1 MTFEYLDI
9 QLTRYTGDM
18 FYMNK
23 VVVIDA
29 LCGQGKT
36 ESIIDMMQKDVSG
49 KFLYVT
55 PYLSECHRVA
65 GTSYDVEDEYKK
77 PLLDVEGNYLYDEQ
91 ARLIDFKFKHPD
103 DSFGRK
109 GKSLCSLLSEGENVV
124 STHAL
129 FTELGSNAIEAAKD
143 YTLIIDES
151 VNVYTQDSRHK
162 TISDAM
168 AKKIIY
174 LDEDGITLRFDRS
187 MFGEATE
194 EHPDT
199 AKGSLYESIAAQCDL
214 GQLLLIKKKAVV
226 WEMSADLLRTFKSV
240 IICTYMFEGS
250 EMSVYLKKK
259 GINYS
264 VQKLTGA
271 KTAKD
276 VSHLIEVLD
285 DSKLN
290 AVGATGKL
298 SSSAFAHKDKKEV
311 LCETM
316 RRNLQNV
323 FTNKWKAKANDR
335 LWTCFV
341 INKKVIGGEKYLNQF
356 LSYNYKAT
364 NDYMNVHHVAFL
376 IDVHTNPNIVEASEI
391 NSNSLMDQEL
401 YAVSSLI
408 QFIFRSAVRKG
419 EPIKLYLP
427 SLRMRELLERWK
439 NGEFDE

>member
-1 MTFEYLDI
+1 
-9 QLTRYTGDM
+9 
-18 FYMNK
+18 MNK
-23 VVVIDA
+23 VVVVDA
-29 LCGQGKT
+29 MCGQGKT
-36 ESIIDMMQKDVSG
+36 ESVIEMMQKDVEG

-65 GTSYDVEDEYKK
+65 GTSYDPSDEHKK
-77 PLLDVEGNYLYDEQ
+77 PLLNSEGNYIYSEDS
-91 ARLIDFKFKHPD
+91 RLKDFKFKHPD

-109 GKSLCSLLSEGENVV
+109 GKSLCSLLSDGENVV

-129 FTELGSNAIEAAKD
+129 FTELGGNAIEAAKD

-151 VNVYTQDSRHK
+151 VNVYTQDGRHK
-162 TISDAM
+162 TIADAR

-174 LDEDGITLRFDRS
+174 LDDDGITLRFDRS
-187 MFGEATE
+187 EFGTATP

-214 GQLLLIKKKAVV
+214 GQLLLIKKKTVV
-226 WEMSADLLRTFKSV
+226 WEMSADLLSNFKKV

-259 GINYS
+259 GIDYT
-264 VQKLTGA
+264 VKKLEGA

-276 VSHLIEVLD
+276 VAHLIEVMD
-285 DSKLN
+285 DNKLN

-298 SSSAFAHKDKKEV
+298 SSSAFAHKDKKDI

-323 FTNKWKAKANDR
+323 FTNKWKAKADDR

-341 INKKVIGGEKYLNQF
+341 TNKKVIGGEKYLNQF

-364 NDYMNVHHVAFL
+364 NDYMDVHHVAFL

-419 EPIKLYLP
+419 ESIKLYLP

-439 NGEFDE
+439 KGEFDE

>member
-1 MTFEYLDI
+1 
-9 QLTRYTGDM
+9 
-18 FYMNK
+18 MNK
-23 VVVIDA
+23 VVVVDA

-36 ESIIDMMQKDVSG
+36 ESVIEMMQKDVNG

-65 GTSYDVEDEYKK
+65 GTVYDPTDEDKK
-77 PLLDVEGNYLYDEQ
+77 PITDEDGNYIYEDT
-91 ARLIDFKFKHPD
+91 ARLKDFKFKHPD
-103 DSFGRK
+103 DSFGKK
-109 GKSLCSLLSEGENVV
+109 GKSLCALLSSGENVV

-151 VNVYTQDSRHK
+151 VNAYTQDGRHK
-162 TISDAM
+162 TIAHALSR
-168 AKKIIY
+168 KIMY
-174 LDEDGITLRFDRS
+174 LDEDGITLRFDRNR
-187 MFGEATE
+187 FGEATE
-194 EHPDT
+194 DNPDT

-214 GQLLLIKKKAVV
+214 GQLLLIRNKTVV
-226 WEMSADLLRTFKSV
+226 WEMSADLLKNFKRV

-259 GINYS
+259 GIDYT
-264 VQKLTGA
+264 VQKLQGA

-276 VSHLIEVLD
+276 VAHLIEVLD
-285 DSKLN
+285 DNKLN
-290 AVGATGKL
+290 SVGATGKL
-298 SSSAFAHKDKKEV
+298 SSSAFSHKDKKAV

-316 RRNLQNV
+316 RRNLQNI
-323 FTNKWKAKANDR
+323 FTNKWKAKADDR

-341 INKKVIGGEKYLNQF
+341 ANKKAIGGEKYLNQF

-364 NDYMNVHHVAFL
+364 NDYMDVHHVAFL

-391 NSNSLMDQEL
+391 KGGNIDQEL

-408 QFIFRSAVRKG
+408 QFIFRSAVRKS

-427 SLRMRELLERWK
+427 SLRMRELLDRWK
-439 NGEFDE
+439 NGEFD

>member
-1 MTFEYLDI
+1 
-9 QLTRYTGDM
+9 
-18 FYMNK
+18 MNK
-23 VVVIDA
+23 VVVVDA

-36 ESIIDMMQKDVSG
+36 ESVIEMMQKDVEG

-65 GTSYDVEDEYKK
+65 GTLYDAEDIDKK
-77 PLLDVEGNYLYDEQ
+77 PLLSETGEYIYEVGT
-91 ARLIDFKFKHPD
+91 RLGAFNFKHPD

-109 GKSLCSLLSEGENVV
+109 GKSLCSLLSDGENVV

-151 VNVYTQDSRHK
+151 VNVYTQDGRHK
-162 TISDAM
+162 TIAH
-168 AKKIIY
+168 ALERKIIY
-174 LDEDGITLRFDRS
+174 LDEDGITLRFDRNR
-187 MFGEATE
+187 FGESTPE
-194 EHPDT
+194 NPDT

-214 GQLLLIKKKAVV
+214 GQLLLIRKKTVV
-226 WEMSADLLRTFKSV
+226 WEMSADLLSNFKKV

-264 VQKLTGA
+264 VQKLEGA

-276 VSHLIEVLD
+276 VAHLIEVMD

-298 SSSAFAHKDKKEV
+298 SSSAFAHKDKKDI

-323 FTNKWKAKANDR
+323 FTNKWKAKADDR

-341 INKKVIGGEKYLNQF
+341 TNKKVIGGEKYLNQF

-364 NDYMNVHHVAFL
+364 NDYMDVHHVAFL

-419 EPIKLYLP
+419 EAIKLYLP

-439 NGEFDE
+439 KGDFDE

>member
-1 MTFEYLDI
+1 
-9 QLTRYTGDM
+9 
-18 FYMNK
+18 MNK
-23 VVVIDA
+23 VVVYDA
-29 LCGQGKT
+29 MCGQGKT
-36 ESIIDMMQKDVSG
+36 ESVIEMMKNDSDG

-55 PYLSECHRVA
+55 PYLTECHRVA
-65 GTSYDVEDEYKK
+65 GTMFDVEDVDKK
-77 PLLDVEGNYLYDEQ
+77 PLLNADGEYLYTDD
-91 ARLIDFKFKHPD
+91 AKLKDFKFKHPD
-103 DSFGRK
+103 DSFGNK
-109 GKSLCSLLSEGENVV
+109 GKSLCSLLSAGENVV

-151 VNVYTQDSRHK
+151 VNVYTQDGRHK
-162 TISDAM
+162 TIADAR

-174 LDEDGITLRFDRS
+174 LDDDGITLRFDRS
-187 MFGEATE
+187 KFGTATP

-214 GQLLLIKKKAVV
+214 GQLLLIKKKTVV
-226 WEMSADLLRTFKSV
+226 WEMSADLLSNFKKV

-259 GINYS
+259 DIDYS
-264 VQKLTGA
+264 IQKLSGA

-276 VSHLIEVLD
+276 VAHLIDVLE

-290 AVGATGKL
+290 SVGTTSKL
-298 SSSAFAHKDKKEV
+298 SSSSFGHKDKKEV

-323 FTNKWKAKANDR
+323 FTNKWKAKADDR

-341 INKKVIGGEKYLNQF
+341 SNKKVIGGEKYLNQF
-356 LSYNYKAT
+356 LPYNYKAT
-364 NDYMNVHHVAFL
+364 NAYMDVHHVAFL

-391 NSNSLMDQEL
+391 NSNALMDQEL

-408 QFIFRSAVRKG
+408 QFVFRSAVRKG

-427 SLRMRELLERWK
+427 SLRMRELLQRWK

>member
-1 MTFEYLDI
+1 
-9 QLTRYTGDM
+9 
-18 FYMNK
+18 MNK

-36 ESIIDMMQKDVSG
+36 ESVIEMMQKDVNG

-65 GTSYDVEDEYKK
+65 GTMYDPVDEDKK
-77 PLLDVEGNYLYDEQ
+77 PITDEDGNCIYEDT
-91 ARLIDFKFKHPD
+91 ARLKDFEFKHPD
-103 DSFGRK
+103 DSFGKK
-109 GKSLCSLLSEGENVV
+109 GKSLCALLSSGENVV

-151 VNVYTQDSRHK
+151 VNAYTQDGRHK
-162 TISDAM
+162 TIAHALSR
-168 AKKIIY
+168 KIMY
-174 LDEDGITLRFDRS
+174 LDEDGITLRFDRNR
-187 MFGEATE
+187 FGEATE
-194 EHPDT
+194 DNPDT

-214 GQLLLIKKKAVV
+214 GQLLLIRNKTVV
-226 WEMSADLLRTFKSV
+226 WEMSADLLKNFKRV

-259 GINYS
+259 GIDYT
-264 VQKLTGA
+264 VQKLQGA

-276 VSHLIEVLD
+276 VAHLIEVLD
-285 DSKLN
+285 DNKLN
-290 AVGATGKL
+290 SVGATGKL
-298 SSSAFAHKDKKEV
+298 SSSAFSHKDKKAV

-316 RRNLQNV
+316 RRNLQNI
-323 FTNKWKAKANDR
+323 FTNKWKAKADDR

-341 INKKVIGGEKYLNQF
+341 ANKKAIGGEKYLNQF

-364 NDYMNVHHVAFL
+364 NDYMEVHHVAFL

-391 NSNSLMDQEL
+391 KGGNIDQEL

-419 EPIKLYLP
+419 ETIKLYLP
-427 SLRMRELLERWK
+427 SLRMRELLDRWK

>member
-1 MTFEYLDI
+1 
-9 QLTRYTGDM
+9 
-18 FYMNK
+18 MNK
-23 VVVIDA
+23 VVVVDA

-36 ESIIDMMQKDVSG
+36 ESVIEMMQKDVNG

-65 GTSYDVEDEYKK
+65 GTVYDPTDEDKK
-77 PLLDVEGNYLYDEQ
+77 PITDEDGNYVYEDT
-91 ARLIDFKFKHPD
+91 ARLKDFKFKHPD

-109 GKSLCSLLSEGENVV
+109 GKSLCTLLSCGENVV

-151 VNVYTQDSRHK
+151 VNAYTQDGRHRTIAHALSR
-162 TISDAM
+162 
-168 AKKIIY
+168 KIMY
-174 LDEDGITLRFDRS
+174 LDEDGLTLRFDRNR
-187 MFGEATE
+187 FGEATE
-194 EHPDT
+194 DNPDT

-214 GQLLLIKKKAVV
+214 GQLLLIRNKTVV
-226 WEMSADLLRTFKSV
+226 WEMSADLLKNFKRV
-240 IICTYMFEGS
+240 VICTYMFEGS

-259 GINYS
+259 GIDYT
-264 VQKLTGA
+264 VQKLQGA

-276 VSHLIEVLD
+276 VAHLIEVLD

-290 AVGATGKL
+290 SVGATGKL
-298 SSSAFAHKDKKEV
+298 SSSAFSHKDKKAV

-316 RRNLQNV
+316 RRNLQNI
-323 FTNKWKAKANDR
+323 FTNKWKAKADDR

-341 INKKVIGGEKYLNQF
+341 SNKKAIGGEKYLNQF

-364 NDYMNVHHVAFL
+364 NDYMDVHHVAFL

-391 NSNSLMDQEL
+391 KGGNIDQEL

-427 SLRMRELLERWK
+427 SLRMRELLDRWK
-439 NGEFDE
+439 NGEFD

>member
-1 MTFEYLDI
+1 
-9 QLTRYTGDM
+9 
-18 FYMNK
+18 MNK

-36 ESIIDMMQKDVSG
+36 ESVIEMMQKDVNG

-65 GTSYDVEDEYKK
+65 GTMYDPVDEDKK
-77 PLLDVEGNYLYDEQ
+77 PITDEDGEYIYEDT
-91 ARLIDFKFKHPD
+91 ARLKDFKFKHPD
-103 DSFGRK
+103 DSFGKK
-109 GKSLCSLLSEGENVV
+109 GKSLCALLSSGENVV

-151 VNVYTQDSRHK
+151 VNAYTQDGRHK
-162 TISDAM
+162 TIAHALSR
-168 AKKIIY
+168 KIMY
-174 LDEDGITLRFDRS
+174 LDEDGITLRFDRNR
-187 MFGEATE
+187 FGEATE
-194 EHPDT
+194 DNPDT

-214 GQLLLIKKKAVV
+214 GQLLLIRNKTVV
-226 WEMSADLLRTFKSV
+226 WEMSADLLKNFKRV

-259 GINYS
+259 DIDYT
-264 VQKLTGA
+264 VQKLSGA

-276 VSHLIEVLD
+276 VAHLIEVLD

-290 AVGATGKL
+290 SVGATGKL
-298 SSSAFAHKDKKEV
+298 SSSAFSHKDKKVV

-316 RRNLQNV
+316 RRNLQNI
-323 FTNKWKAKANDR
+323 FTNKWKAKADDR

-341 INKKVIGGEKYLNQF
+341 ANKKAIGGEKYLNQF

-364 NDYMNVHHVAFL
+364 NDYMDVHHVAFL

-391 NSNSLMDQEL
+391 KGGNIDQEL

-427 SLRMRELLERWK
+427 SLRMRELLDRRK
-439 NGEFDE
+439 QGEFDEI

>member
-1 MTFEYLDI
+1 
-9 QLTRYTGDM
+9 
-18 FYMNK
+18 MNK

-36 ESIIDMMQKDVSG
+36 ESVIEMMQKDVNG

-65 GTSYDVEDEYKK
+65 GTIYDPVDEDKK
-77 PLLDVEGNYLYDEQ
+77 PITDEDGEYIYEDA
-91 ARLIDFKFKHPD
+91 ARLKDFKFKHPD
-103 DSFGRK
+103 DSFGKK
-109 GKSLCSLLSEGENVV
+109 GKSLCALLSSGENVV

-151 VNVYTQDSRHK
+151 VNAYTQDGRHK
-162 TISDAM
+162 TIAHALSR
-168 AKKIIY
+168 KIMY
-174 LDEDGITLRFDRS
+174 LDEDGITLRFDRNR
-187 MFGEATE
+187 FGEATE
-194 EHPDT
+194 DNPDT

-214 GQLLLIKKKAVV
+214 GQLLLIRNKTVV
-226 WEMSADLLRTFKSV
+226 WEMSADLLKNFKRV

-259 GINYS
+259 GIDYT
-264 VQKLTGA
+264 VQKLLGA

-276 VSHLIEVLD
+276 VAHLIEVLD

-290 AVGATGKL
+290 SVGATGKL
-298 SSSAFAHKDKKEV
+298 SSSAFSHKDKKAA

-316 RRNLQNV
+316 RRNLQNI
-323 FTNKWKAKANDR
+323 FTNKWKAKADDR

-341 INKKVIGGEKYLNQF
+341 ANKKTIGGEKYLNQF

-364 NDYMNVHHVAFL
+364 NDYMDVHHVAFL

-391 NSNSLMDQEL
+391 KGGNIDQEL

-427 SLRMRELLERWK
+427 SLRMRELLDRWK
-439 NGEFDE
+439 NGEFDEH

>member
-1 MTFEYLDI
+1 
-9 QLTRYTGDM
+9 
-18 FYMNK
+18 MNK
-23 VVVIDA
+23 VVVVDA

-36 ESIIDMMQKDVSG
+36 ESVIEMMQKDVEG

-65 GTSYDVEDEYKK
+65 GTLYDAEDIDKK
-77 PLLDVEGNYLYDEQ
+77 PLLSETGEYIYEVGT
-91 ARLIDFKFKHPD
+91 RLGAFNFKHPD

-109 GKSLCSLLSEGENVV
+109 GKSLCSLLSDGENVV

-151 VNVYTQDSRHK
+151 VNVYTQDGRHK
-162 TISDAM
+162 TIAH
-168 AKKIIY
+168 ALERKIIY
-174 LDEDGITLRFDRS
+174 LDEDGITLRFDRNR
-187 MFGEATE
+187 FGESTPE
-194 EHPDT
+194 NPDT

-214 GQLLLIKKKAVV
+214 GQLLLIRKKTVV
-226 WEMSADLLRTFKSV
+226 WEMSADLLSNFKKV

-259 GINYS
+259 GIDYT
-264 VQKLTGA
+264 VQKLEGA

-276 VSHLIEVLD
+276 VAHLIEVMD
-285 DSKLN
+285 DNKLN

-298 SSSAFAHKDKKEV
+298 SSSAFAHKDKKDI

-316 RRNLQNV
+316 RRNLQNI
-323 FTNKWKAKANDR
+323 FTNKWKAKADDR

-341 INKKVIGGEKYLNQF
+341 TNKKVIGGEKYLNQF

-364 NDYMNVHHVAFL
+364 NDYMDVHHVAFL

-439 NGEFDE
+439 KGEFDE

>member
-1 MTFEYLDI
+1 
-9 QLTRYTGDM
+9 
-18 FYMNK
+18 MNK
-23 VVVIDA
+23 VVVVDA

-36 ESIIDMMQKDVSG
+36 ESVIEMMQKDVNG

-65 GTSYDVEDEYKK
+65 GTMYDPVDEDKK
-77 PLLDVEGNYLYDEQ
+77 PITDEDGNYIYEDT
-91 ARLIDFKFKHPD
+91 ARLKDFKFKHPD
-103 DSFGRK
+103 DSFGKK
-109 GKSLCSLLSEGENVV
+109 GKSLCALLSSGENVV

-151 VNVYTQDSRHK
+151 VNAYTQDGRHK
-162 TISDAM
+162 TIAHALSR
-168 AKKIIY
+168 KIMY
-174 LDEDGITLRFDRS
+174 LDEDGITLRFDRNR
-187 MFGEATE
+187 FGEATE
-194 EHPDT
+194 DNPDT

-214 GQLLLIKKKAVV
+214 GQLLLIRNKTVV
-226 WEMSADLLRTFKSV
+226 WEMSADLLKNFKRV

-259 GINYS
+259 GIDYT
-264 VQKLTGA
+264 VQKLQGA

-276 VSHLIEVLD
+276 VAHLIEVLD

-290 AVGATGKL
+290 SVGATGKL
-298 SSSAFAHKDKKEV
+298 SSSAFSHKDKKAV

-316 RRNLQNV
+316 RRNLQNI
-323 FTNKWKAKANDR
+323 FTNKWKAKADDR

-341 INKKVIGGEKYLNQF
+341 ANKKAIGGEKYLNQF

-364 NDYMNVHHVAFL
+364 NDYMDVHHVAFL

-391 NSNSLMDQEL
+391 KGGNIDQEL

-427 SLRMRELLERWK
+427 SLRMRELLDRWK

>member
-1 MTFEYLDI
+1 
-9 QLTRYTGDM
+9 
-18 FYMNK
+18 MNK
-23 VVVIDA
+23 VVVVDA

-36 ESIIDMMQKDVSG
+36 ESVIEMMQKDVEG

-65 GTSYDVEDEYKK
+65 GTLYDAEDIDKK
-77 PLLDVEGNYLYDEQ
+77 PLLSETGEYIYEVGT
-91 ARLIDFKFKHPD
+91 RLGAFNFKHPD

-109 GKSLCSLLSEGENVV
+109 GKSLCSLLSDGENVV

-151 VNVYTQDSRHK
+151 VNVYTQDGRHK
-162 TISDAM
+162 TIAH
-168 AKKIIY
+168 ALERKIIY
-174 LDEDGITLRFDRS
+174 LDEDGITLRFDRNR
-187 MFGEATE
+187 FGESTPE
-194 EHPDT
+194 NPDT

-214 GQLLLIKKKAVV
+214 GQLLLIKKKTVV
-226 WEMSADLLRTFKSV
+226 WEMSADLLSNFKKV

-259 GINYS
+259 GIDYT
-264 VQKLTGA
+264 VQKLAGA

-276 VSHLIEVLD
+276 VAHLIEVMD
-285 DSKLN
+285 DNKLN

-298 SSSAFAHKDKKEV
+298 SSSAFAHKDKKDI

-323 FTNKWKAKANDR
+323 FTNKWKAKADDR

-341 INKKVIGGEKYLNQF
+341 TNKKIIGGEKYLNQF

-364 NDYMNVHHVAFL
+364 NDYMDVHHVAFL

-419 EPIKLYLP
+419 ESIKLYLP

>member
-1 MTFEYLDI
+1 
-9 QLTRYTGDM
+9 M

-23 VVVIDA
+23 VVVVDA

-36 ESIIDMMQKDVSG
+36 ESVIEMMQKDVEG

-65 GTSYDVEDEYKK
+65 GTLYDTEDIDKK
-77 PLLDVEGNYLYDEQ
+77 PLLNETGEYIYEAGAKLG
-91 ARLIDFKFKHPD
+91 AFKFKHPD

-129 FTELGSNAIEAAKD
+129 FTELSSNAIEAAKD

-151 VNVYTQDSRHK
+151 VNVYTQDGRHK
-162 TISDAM
+162 TIAH
-168 AKKIIY
+168 ALERKIIY
-174 LDEDGITLRFDRS
+174 LDEDGITLRFDRNR
-187 MFGEATE
+187 FGESTPDN
-194 EHPDT
+194 PDT

-214 GQLLLIKKKAVV
+214 GQLLLIRKKTVV
-226 WEMSADLLRTFKSV
+226 WEMSADLLSNFKKV

-259 GINYS
+259 GIKYS
-264 VQKLTGA
+264 VQKLEGA

-276 VSHLIEVLD
+276 VAHLIEVMD
-285 DSKLN
+285 DNKLN

-311 LCETM
+311 LSETM

-323 FTNKWKAKANDR
+323 FTNKWKAKADDR

-341 INKKVIGGEKYLNQF
+341 TNKKTIGGEKYLNQF

-376 IDVHTNPNIVEASEI
+376 IDAHTNPNIVEASEI

-408 QFIFRSAVRKG
+408 QFVFRSAVRKG
-419 EPIKLYLP
+419 ESIKLYLP

-439 NGEFDE
+439 QGEFDE

>member
-1 MTFEYLDI
+1 
-9 QLTRYTGDM
+9 
-18 FYMNK
+18 MNK
-23 VVVIDA
+23 VVVLDA

-36 ESIIDMMQKDVSG
+36 ESIIDMMQKEKEG

-65 GTSYDVEDEYKK
+65 GTVFDPLDEDKK
-77 PLLDVEGNYLYDEQ
+77 PLVNSDGDYIYENN
-91 ARLIDFKFKHPD
+91 ARLKDFKFKHPD
-103 DSFGRK
+103 DSFGKK
-109 GKSLCSLLSEGENVV
+109 GKSLCALLSNGDNVV

-214 GQLLLIKKKAVV
+214 GQLLLIKKKTVV
-226 WEMSADLLRTFKSV
+226 WEMSADLLKTFKRV

-259 GINYS
+259 GIDYT
-264 VQKLTGA
+264 VQKIPSA

-276 VSHLIEVLD
+276 VAHLIEVLD
-285 DSKLN
+285 DDKLN
-290 AVGATGKL
+290 AIGATGKL
-298 SSSAFAHKDKKEV
+298 SSSSFSQKGKKEV

-341 INKKVIGGEKYLNQF
+341 ANKKIIGGEKYLNQF

-364 NDYMNVHHVAFL
+364 NDYMNVHHIAFL
-376 IDVHTNPNIVEASEI
+376 IDVHTNPNVVEASEI
-391 NSNSLMDQEL
+391 NSRSSMDQEL
-401 YAVSSLI
+401 HAVSSLI

-419 EPIKLYLP
+419 ESIKLYLP

-439 NGEFDE
+439 QGEFDE

>member
-1 MTFEYLDI
+1 
-9 QLTRYTGDM
+9 
-18 FYMNK
+18 MNK
-23 VVVIDA
+23 VVVVDA

-36 ESIIDMMQKDVSG
+36 ESVIEMMQKDVED

-65 GTSYDVEDEYKK
+65 GTLYDTEDIDKK
-77 PLLDVEGNYLYDEQ
+77 PLLSETGEYIYEVG
-91 ARLIDFKFKHPD
+91 ARLGTFKFKHPD

-151 VNVYTQDSRHK
+151 VNVYTQDGRHK
-162 TISDAM
+162 TIAH
-168 AKKIIY
+168 ALERKIIY
-174 LDEDGITLRFDRS
+174 LDEDGITLRFDRNR
-187 MFGEATE
+187 FGESTPE
-194 EHPDT
+194 NPDT

-214 GQLLLIKKKAVV
+214 GQLLLIRKKTVV
-226 WEMSADLLRTFKSV
+226 WEMSADLLSNFKKV

-259 GINYS
+259 GIKYS
-264 VQKLTGA
+264 VKKLEGA

-276 VSHLIEVLD
+276 VAHLIEVMD
-285 DSKLN
+285 DNKLN

-311 LCETM
+311 LSETM

-323 FTNKWKAKANDR
+323 FTNKWKAKADDR

-341 INKKVIGGEKYLNQF
+341 ANKKIIGGEKYLNQF

-408 QFIFRSAVRKG
+408 QFVFRSAVRKG
-419 EPIKLYLP
+419 ESIKLYLP

-439 NGEFDE
+439 NGEFDV

>member
-1 MTFEYLDI
+1 
-9 QLTRYTGDM
+9 
-18 FYMNK
+18 MNK
-23 VVVIDA
+23 VVVYDA
-29 LCGQGKT
+29 MCGQGKT
-36 ESIIDMMQKDVSG
+36 ESVIEMMKNDSDG

-55 PYLSECHRVA
+55 PYLTECHRVA
-65 GTSYDVEDEYKK
+65 GTMFDVEDVDKK
-77 PLLDVEGNYLYDEQ
+77 PLLNADGEYLYTDD
-91 ARLIDFKFKHPD
+91 AKLKDFKFKHPD
-103 DSFGRK
+103 DSFGNK
-109 GKSLCSLLSEGENVV
+109 GKSLCSLLSAGENVV

-151 VNVYTQDSRHK
+151 VNVYTQDGRHK
-162 TISDAM
+162 TIADAR

-174 LDEDGITLRFDRS
+174 LDDDGITLRFDRS
-187 MFGEATE
+187 KFGTATP

-214 GQLLLIKKKAVV
+214 GQLLLIKKKTVV
-226 WEMSADLLRTFKSV
+226 WEMSADLLSNFKKV

-259 GINYS
+259 DIDYS
-264 VQKLTGA
+264 IQKLSGA

-276 VSHLIEVLD
+276 VAHLIDVLD

-290 AVGATGKL
+290 SVGTTSKL
-298 SSSAFAHKDKKEV
+298 SSSSFGHKDKKEV

-323 FTNKWKAKANDR
+323 FTNKWKAKADDR

-341 INKKVIGGEKYLNQF
+341 SNKKVIGGEKYLNQF
-356 LSYNYKAT
+356 LPYNYKAT
-364 NDYMNVHHVAFL
+364 NAYMDVHHVAFL

-391 NSNSLMDQEL
+391 NSNALMDQEL

-408 QFIFRSAVRKG
+408 QFVFRSAVRKG

-427 SLRMRELLERWK
+427 SLRMRELLQRWK

>member
-1 MTFEYLDI
+1 
-9 QLTRYTGDM
+9 M

-23 VVVIDA
+23 VVVVDA

-36 ESIIDMMQKDVSG
+36 ESVIEMMQKDVEG

-65 GTSYDVEDEYKK
+65 GTLYDAEDIDKK
-77 PLLDVEGNYLYDEQ
+77 PLLSETGEYIYE
-91 ARLIDFKFKHPD
+91 AGTRLGAFKFKHPD

-151 VNVYTQDSRHK
+151 VNVYTQDGRHK
-162 TISDAM
+162 TIAH
-168 AKKIIY
+168 ALERKIIY
-174 LDEDGITLRFDRS
+174 LDEDGITLRFDRNR
-187 MFGEATE
+187 FGESTPE
-194 EHPDT
+194 NPDT

-214 GQLLLIKKKAVV
+214 GQLLLIRKKTVV
-226 WEMSADLLRTFKSV
+226 WEMSADLLSNFKKV

-259 GINYS
+259 GIKYS
-264 VQKLTGA
+264 VQKLEGA
-271 KTAKD
+271 KIAKD
-276 VSHLIEVLD
+276 VAHLIEVMD
-285 DSKLN
+285 DNKLN

-311 LCETM
+311 LSETM

-323 FTNKWKAKANDR
+323 FTNKWKAKADDR

-341 INKKVIGGEKYLNQF
+341 ANKKIIGGEKYLNQF

-408 QFIFRSAVRKG
+408 QFVFRSAVRKG
-419 EPIKLYLP
+419 ESIKLYLP

>member
-1 MTFEYLDI
+1 
-9 QLTRYTGDM
+9 M

-23 VVVIDA
+23 VVVVDA

-36 ESIIDMMQKDVSG
+36 ESVIEMMQKDVEG

-65 GTSYDVEDEYKK
+65 GTLYDAEDIDKK
-77 PLLDVEGNYLYDEQ
+77 PLLSETGEYIYE
-91 ARLIDFKFKHPD
+91 AGTRLGAFKFKHPD

-151 VNVYTQDSRHK
+151 VNVYTQDGRHK
-162 TISDAM
+162 TIAH
-168 AKKIIY
+168 ALERKIIY
-174 LDEDGITLRFDRS
+174 LDEDGITLRFDRNR
-187 MFGEATE
+187 FGESTPE
-194 EHPDT
+194 NPDT

-214 GQLLLIKKKAVV
+214 GQLLLIRKKTVV
-226 WEMSADLLRTFKSV
+226 WEMSADLLSNFKKV

-259 GINYS
+259 GIKYS
-264 VQKLTGA
+264 VQKLEGA
-271 KTAKD
+271 KIAKD
-276 VSHLIEVLD
+276 VAHLIEVMD
-285 DSKLN
+285 DNKLN

-311 LCETM
+311 LSETM

-323 FTNKWKAKANDR
+323 FTNKWKAKADDR

-341 INKKVIGGEKYLNQF
+341 ANKKTIGGEKYLNQF

-408 QFIFRSAVRKG
+408 QFVFRSAVRKG
-419 EPIKLYLP
+419 ESIKLYLP

>member
-1 MTFEYLDI
+1 
-9 QLTRYTGDM
+9 
-18 FYMNK
+18 MNK
-23 VVVIDA
+23 VVVVDA

-36 ESIIDMMQKDVSG
+36 ESVIEMMQKDVEG

-65 GTSYDVEDEYKK
+65 GTLYDAEDIDKK
-77 PLLDVEGNYLYDEQ
+77 PLLSETGEYIYEVGT
-91 ARLIDFKFKHPD
+91 RLGAFNFKHPD

-109 GKSLCSLLSEGENVV
+109 GKSLCSLLSDGENVV

-151 VNVYTQDSRHK
+151 VNVYTQDGRHK
-162 TISDAM
+162 TIAH
-168 AKKIIY
+168 ALERKIIY
-174 LDEDGITLRFDRS
+174 LDEDGITLRFDRNR
-187 MFGEATE
+187 FGESTPE
-194 EHPDT
+194 NPDT

-214 GQLLLIKKKAVV
+214 GQLLLIRKKTVV
-226 WEMSADLLRTFKSV
+226 WEMSADLLSNFKKV

-264 VQKLTGA
+264 VQKLEGA

-276 VSHLIEVLD
+276 VAHLIEVMD
-285 DSKLN
+285 DNKLN

-298 SSSAFAHKDKKEV
+298 SSSAFAHKDKKDI

-323 FTNKWKAKANDR
+323 FTNKWKAKADDR

-341 INKKVIGGEKYLNQF
+341 TNKKVIGGEKYLNQF

-364 NDYMNVHHVAFL
+364 NDYMDVHHVAFL

-419 EPIKLYLP
+419 ESIKLYLP